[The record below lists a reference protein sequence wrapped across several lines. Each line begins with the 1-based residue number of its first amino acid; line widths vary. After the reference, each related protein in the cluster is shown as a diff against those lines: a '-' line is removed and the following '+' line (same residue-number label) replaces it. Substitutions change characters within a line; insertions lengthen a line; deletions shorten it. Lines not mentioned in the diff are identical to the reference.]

1 MTVETDPQSFAA
13 FLCQHA
19 RGRSEQELSE
29 RLSELVAAVQ
39 ETGKPGSITYTLT
52 IKPEPKADQ
61 AMVVSDSI
69 KVKVPELA
77 RPASIFFAD
86 DSHRLVRTDPRQLSF
101 DSLTTQENAK

>member
-1 MTVETDPQSFAA
+1 MNHADPDPQSFAA

-19 RGRSEQELSE
+19 RGRSERELSE
-29 RLSELVAAVQ
+29 RLRELVGAVQ

-61 AMVVSDSI
+61 AMVVSDAI
-69 KVKVPELA
+69 KVKVPQLE

-86 DSHRLVRTDPRQLSF
+86 DQHRLVRTDPRQPSF
-101 DSLTTQENAK
+101 GSLTEENAK